1 VAAYRGDK
9 KLGKSSDS
17 ANEGVRFT
25 RMESMSLCRHLM
37 SVHTRGYILQCRS
50 RDGDHITPVGQ

>member
-1 VAAYRGDK
+1 MAAYRGDK

-25 RMESMSLCRHLM
+25 RMESISLCRHLM
-37 SVHTRGYILQCRS
+37 SVHTRGTFSSADHETAITSLQ
-50 RDGDHITPVGQ
+50 